1 MTRRP
6 APEWRPLLLGLG
18 GLLVI
23 VVLALGPRAQATDRL
38 FQTVPTPTPQTIPLP
53 TAPITP
59 RPPTRAE
66 EPAPGG
72 ALLAHLQISRPDVLP
87 GEEVQ
92 FTLYLTNTS
101 PTAARDVVL
110 LAPIDPAL
118 LPLELLATQG
128 TAEVKAGSALVY
140 LYTLEAGQ
148 TAQVILRARVA
159 EEAQPGQILL
169 LQFTARFAGNQ
180 VQSNVVAAALPP
192 DELPP
197 TGDDR
202 R

>member
-1 MTRRP
+1 MRRFTG
-6 APEWRPLLLGLG
+6 PEWRPLLFGVG

-23 VVLALGPRAQATDRL
+23 VALAFGPRAQATDRL
-38 FQTVPTPTPQTIPLP
+38 FQTVPTPTPQTVPHP

-59 RPPTRAE
+59 RPPRRAG

-72 ALLAHLQISRPDVLP
+72 TLLAHLQISRPDVLP

-92 FTLYLTNTS
+92 FSLYLTNTS
-101 PTAARDVVL
+101 PTALRDVALV
-110 LAPIDPAL
+110 APIDPAL

-128 TAEVKAGSALVY
+128 TAEFKAGSALVY

-148 TAQVILRARVA
+148 TAQIILRARVA